1 MSSIQPSQAPDS
13 YDQGRAFWRSLVM
26 EGFLEEANM
35 ELERRSFLEG
45 KTLLSVD
52 KLEMQ
57 SNLKAQIPLWIIKSL
72 DGLRITKSLVFLVFW
87 LINQLIFP
95 SISPSDPL
103 QYTFS
108 SCKNFMTPCA
118 SDPIAPRPEI
128 FLFHHHPL
136 WPAQLSDLLVYFL
149 FPCKVRVRT

>member
-1 MSSIQPSQAPDS
+1 MSNIQPSQAPDS
-13 YDQGRAFWRSLVM
+13 YVRGRAFWRALVM

-45 KTLLSVD
+45 KTLCPWISWRCRATYKHRSHCGSSRVLMAYGSQRVLSS
-52 KLEMQ
+52 Q
-57 SNLKAQIPLWIIKSL
+57 FS
-72 DGLRITKSLVFLVFW
+72 

-108 SCKNFMTPCA
+108 LCKNFMTPYA
-118 SDPIAPRPEI
+118 SDSIAPRPEI
-128 FLFHHHPL
+128 FLFHHHLL

-149 FPCKVRVRT
+149 FPCKVCVRM